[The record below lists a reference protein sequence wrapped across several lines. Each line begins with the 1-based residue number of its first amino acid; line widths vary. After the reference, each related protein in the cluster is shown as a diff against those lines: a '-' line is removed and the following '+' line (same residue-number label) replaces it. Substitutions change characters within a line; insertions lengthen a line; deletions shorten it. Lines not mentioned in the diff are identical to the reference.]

1 MNERI
6 LFADEDLESYPRVVH
21 RARPDDGRALAAL
34 RKDLLTVPLAKA
46 TDEQHRSL
54 LRLAAGEAEA
64 LAWVNGFP
72 LLLLPVLLEE
82 KVEAVRCYIAR
93 QTGLRSSATPTASR
107 SLAASCTN

>member
-1 MNERI
+1 MNNRI
-6 LFADEDLESYPRVVH
+6 LFDDDAVRSCPRPTHLAWPDE
-21 RARPDDGRALAAL
+21 GRAIAAL
-34 RKDLLTVPLAKA
+34 RKDLLTAPLAKA

-82 KVEAVRCYIAR
+82 KVEAVRRYTTR
-93 QTGLRSSATPTASR
+93 QAGLRSTATVTALR
-107 SLAASCTN
+107 HGE